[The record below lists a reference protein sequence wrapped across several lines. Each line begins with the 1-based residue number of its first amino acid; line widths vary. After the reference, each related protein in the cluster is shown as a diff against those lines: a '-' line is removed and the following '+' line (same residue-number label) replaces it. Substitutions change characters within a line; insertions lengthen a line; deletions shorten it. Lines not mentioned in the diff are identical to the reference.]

1 MRTAVSGEELPRA
14 VKFVDSS
21 VEAGGGRFSGVPASR
36 VFWSI
41 TVLRSVT

>member
-36 VFWSI
+36 SI
-41 TVLRSVT
+41 TFSYLVR